1 MLAKQLLR
9 HESVATTEAYL
20 HPSRDDLT
28 DALARIH
35 DLQSLIRSA
44 EPLREL
50 NAR

>member
-28 DALARIH
+28 DALARLEVVRS
-35 DLQSLIRSA
+35 DSQSEA
-44 EPLREL
+44 D
-50 NAR
+50 

>member
-9 HESVATTEAYL
+9 HESVAATEAYL

-44 EPLREL
+44 EPLRES